1 MWFRRLSTS
10 RKWIISARRTRFPIG
25 VIPASLA
32 KREVAFEDLPD
43 LRIVNSMHERK
54 ALMAEL
60 SDGFIALPGGLG
72 TVEEFFEILTWA
84 QLEFHHKPCGLQNVG
99 GYFNDLIRFLDRAV
113 KENFV
118 MSGHRSMVLID
129 DDPDELLNR
138 FESYRPPKID
148 KAKWARSAGQI
159 PRTD

>member
-1 MWFRRLSTS
+1 
-10 RKWIISARRTRFPIG
+10 
-25 VIPASLA
+25 
-32 KREVAFEDLPD
+32 
-43 LRIVNSMHERK
+43 MHERK